1 MLIKFGSYTG
11 FIRKRGRNMPNSY
24 LRILSNVEYP
34 TTRCQDGIIL
44 FWPLESD
51 MYVQNFVNK

>member
-1 MLIKFGSYTG
+1 MIIKLEVIWGLLE
-11 FIRKRGRNMPNSY
+11 KRGRNMPNSY

-51 MYVQNFVNK
+51 MHVQNFVNK